1 MAVWTIKM
9 NIKDKPEAFQ
19 FCKENHFIG
28 FGWGIPDNM
37 YDEIKTIEQYKEHRK
52 KNGLYKRC
60 TSLSTAMNAL
70 EKMQNGDFIWT
81 LDFSDPLH
89 EVYYLCKTTGEY
101 RHLKEYY
108 GKKYGIAN
116 CVVCDYVPVGSQS
129 FVPSEAVRL
138 LHSPGIVFQIE
149 SPEQEE
155 ATKLLY
161 QAYEKLHPQK

>member
-28 FGWGIPDNM
+28 FGWGIRDK
-37 YDEIKTIEQYKEHRK
+37 YDDIKTIEQYWHTRELV
-52 KNGLYKRC
+52 GLPQS
-60 TSLSTAMNAL
+60 TSLTTAMNAL
-70 EKMQNGDFIWT
+70 EKMENGDFIWT
-81 LDFSDPLH
+81 LDFSDPSH

-101 RHLKEYY
+101 RHLKEHYSE
-108 GKKYGIAN
+108 KYGIAN

-138 LHSPGIVFQIE
+138 LHSPGIVYQIE

-155 ATKLLY
+155 ATELLY